1 MSAWRRPRRTRGGI
15 AVSTGSRGD
24 AYDNAVAQTF
34 FATLKKEVV
43 SGRSWMSR
51 LELHSAVLEYIDA
64 FYNRQRR
71 HSGLEMLSP
80 VAYQQLR
87 LSAPQLS
94 AIDRPTTIN
103 ITTTH
108 TRCHA
113 NRDRSG
119 GLRWHQLK

>member
-1 MSAWRRPRRTRGGI
+1 
-15 AVSTGSRGD
+15 
-24 AYDNAVAQTF
+24 
-34 FATLKKEVV
+34 
-43 SGRSWMSR
+43 MSR
-51 LELHSAVLEYIDA
+51 LELHSAVLEYIDV

>member
-1 MSAWRRPRRTRGGI
+1 MGAGFLGSPAEAGATAAKAAGGY
-15 AVSTGSRGD
+15 ASGHAAPASTADFGRI
-24 AYDNAVAQTF
+24 F
-34 FATLKKEVV
+34 PKLPPFAEANDRVRAALREV
-43 SGRSWMSR
+43 G
-51 LELHSAVLEYIDA
+51 
-64 FYNRQRR
+64 NRA
-71 HSGLEMLSP
+71 GL
-80 VAYQQLR
+80 
-87 LSAPQLS
+87 PQLS

>member
-1 MSAWRRPRRTRGGI
+1 MAAGFLGSPAGAGATAAKAAGGYASGH
-15 AVSTGSRGD
+15 AVPASTADFGRI
-24 AYDNAVAQTF
+24 F
-34 FATLKKEVV
+34 PKLPPFAEANDRVRAALREV
-43 SGRSWMSR
+43 GR
-51 LELHSAVLEYIDA
+51 
-64 FYNRQRR
+64 F
-71 HSGLEMLSP
+71 
-80 VAYQQLR
+80 
-87 LSAPQLS
+87 PQLS